1 MKNLLSKKNM
11 IFVLFVLALVA
22 VLFISRMVDPRVEF
36 KDKGL
41 EEAIRDALGN
51 QNRPICKDDLLNIT
65 ILDASG
71 KEITC
76 LDGIEYLHNLTFLNL
91 EDNNIE
97 DVSPLKNLKKLV
109 DLNLSNNGIADLEK
123 INFNSISGLPL
134 IVLNL
139 NHNIAKGDGDNYIR
153 LSDISLIGQFK
164 QLEELY
170 LRENSIE
177 DISPLSNL
185 NNLEILDL
193 RENAISN
200 ISPLKN
206 LISLKELNL
215 RENNV
220 VDISALAELKELE
233 YLNIHSNRE
242 IESIAPIADL
252 TNLKTLIMRNVNIR
266 NEVELLKNLKN
277 LERLNIR
284 NCDIPDI
291 SFIAGLT
298 KLKELDLR
306 YNNDVVDISA
316 LSNLKELEYLD
327 LYSNKY
333 VESIAP
339 IADLANL
346 KTLIIENL
354 YRINDIELLG
364 NLKNLQILDMHDCR
378 VQDIS
383 FISRLTNLKEL
394 NLSYN
399 NARDFSPLGNLN
411 NLEILDLSSTGI
423 TDLSSLKNVTS
434 LKELDLRDNSGIKD
448 ISALSNLKELEYL
461 NLNSS
466 KGVESIAP
474 ITNLTNLKTLIL
486 RNVNVGDEVNLLKN
500 LKNLERL
507 NIRNCNI
514 PDISFVTGLT
524 KLKELKL
531 RDNIRI
537 KDISALSN
545 LKEMEYL
552 NIHSNNKIESI
563 APITNLTNLKTLIMR
578 NVNAGEEAELLTDLV
593 NLQRLNIRN
602 CNISDISF
610 IARLF
615 ESGALQDNPLT
626 DEKATI
632 DIRDNPVFESSS
644 DEDKLESIRPYWKN
658 INLKTPFVLP
668 DPPYQLEPP
677 VFSCTGGFYKEE
689 FLLEIETNDPE
700 AKIYYTLDGSEPD
713 ESSSIY
719 TGPIKI
725 DSRRGEPNV
734 LSEITT
740 SPDFKEPVGEV
751 FKVTVVRARAI
762 KDSDTISSVVTHTY
776 IVDESNE
783 GSKNRYSLPV
793 ISISTDSDNLF
804 NSDYG
809 IFVQGTSFNEERR
822 YQSGNYTKKGGEWE
836 RPIHIEFFEP
846 DGTPGFSQNAG
857 LRIHGNSTRNTRI
870 KALRIYASDLYDD
883 SDMFNYPI
891 FPGLLKPNSNESLT
905 DFNNFI
911 LRNSGNDYNETYFR
925 DGILQ
930 SLVSHLGL
938 DTQAYRPAVVFINGE
953 YWGIYNIRER
963 YDKWYFATRYG
974 VDIDEVVT
982 LEGPEGIV
990 KTGKPEDNIPY
1001 LEMVEFVKKN
1011 INSGTINN
1019 PDIYAKINTLIDIDN
1034 FINYFATEIF
1044 FGNTDWPQHN
1054 IGFWRTK
1061 TETYEPDAPYG
1072 HDGRWRCMMFDI
1084 DYGFGLWNRS
1094 AEDDALD
1101 HAAGINALFASLL
1114 ENNEFRYQFINTMAD
1129 LLNSIFR
1136 PEYTVAKIEEAKSVL
1151 APEMPEHLKRWNY
1164 LDGSIEHWDKEVRE
1178 MIDFAVERPSFQIQ
1192 HIIEFFSLSGTVEIN
1207 LITDSQKGY
1216 IKINS
1221 LELKEVTPGI
1231 ENPSNW
1237 KGIYFKEIPVTI
1249 TAIPYPGYE
1258 FSGWDGIDNN
1268 NLSITITPEE
1278 DLTLTA
1284 VFSNK

>member
-1 MKNLLSKKNM
+1 MKNLLSKKNV
-11 IFVLFVLALVA
+11 IFVLFILALIA

-36 KDKGL
+36 EDKGL

-51 QNRPICKDDLLNIT
+51 QNRPIFKDDLLNIT
-65 ILDASG
+65 LLDASG

-76 LDGIEYLHNLTFLNL
+76 LDGIEYLHNLAFLNL

-109 DLNLSNNGIADLEK
+109 DLNLSNNDIADLEK
-123 INFNSISGLPL
+123 INFNSISDLPL

-139 NHNIAKGDGDNYIR
+139 NHNIAKEDDNSCIR

-193 RENAISN
+193 RENLTSD

-206 LISLKELNL
+206 LTSLKELNL

-220 VDISALAELKELE
+220 ADISVLAELKELE

-242 IESIAPIADL
+242 IKSITPIANL
-252 TNLKTLIMRNVNIR
+252 ANLKTLIMRNVNVR

-284 NCDIPDI
+284 NCDISDI

-298 KLKELDLR
+298 NLKELDLR

-327 LYSNKY
+327 LHLNKY
-333 VESIAP
+333 IESIAP
-339 IADLANL
+339 ITNLPNL
-346 KTLIIENL
+346 KTLVIENL

-364 NLKNLQILDMHDCR
+364 DLKNLQVLDMHDCR
-378 VQDIS
+378 VPDIS
-383 FISRLTNLKEL
+383 FISRLSNLKEL

-399 NARDFSPLGNLN
+399 NVKDLSLLSNLN
-411 NLEILDLSSTGI
+411 NLEILNLSSTGI
-423 TDLSSLKNVTS
+423 TDISPLKNVTS

-448 ISALSNLKELEYL
+448 ISALSELKELEYL

-466 KGVESIAP
+466 TGIESIAP
-474 ITNLTNLKTLIL
+474 IANLTNLKTLIL
-486 RNVNVGDEVNLLKN
+486 RNVNIGDEVNLLKN
-500 LKNLERL
+500 LNNLERL
-507 NIRNCNI
+507 NIQNCNI
-514 PDISFVTGLT
+514 RDISFISGFS

-531 RDNIRI
+531 RDNSGI
-537 KDISALSN
+537 KDISALSE
-545 LKEMEYL
+545 LKELEYL

-563 APITNLTNLKTLIMR
+563 APIANLTNLKTLIMR
-578 NVNAGEEAELLTDLV
+578 NVNIGEEAELLASLV

-615 ESGALQDNPLT
+615 EAGALQDNPLT
-626 DEKATI
+626 GEKATI
-632 DIRDNPVFESSS
+632 DIRDNPVFGS
-644 DEDKLESIRPYWKN
+644 DEDKFESIRPYWKN
-658 INLKTPFVLP
+658 INLKAPFVLP
-668 DPPYQLEPP
+668 DPPYQLEPL
-677 VFSCTGGFYKEE
+677 VFSYTGGFYKEG
-689 FLLEIETNDPE
+689 FLLELETGDPE

-719 TGPIKI
+719 NSPIKI

-734 LSEITT
+734 FSNIPT
-740 SPDFKEPVGEV
+740 SPDYKEPVEEV

-762 KDSDTISSVVTHTY
+762 KDSNTISSVVTHTY

-783 GSKNRYSLPV
+783 VDKKRYSLPV

-804 NSDYG
+804 DPYYG
-809 IFVQGTSFNEERR
+809 IFVPGSSFNEERR
-822 YQSGNYTKKGGEWE
+822 NQSGNYNKKGGEWE

-846 DGTPGFSQNAG
+846 DGTPGFSKNAF
-857 LRIHGNSTRNTRI
+857 LKIHGLSSRNTPN
-870 KALRIYASDLYDD
+870 KAMRIYANDLYYD
-883 SDMFNYPI
+883 SDIFNYPI
-891 FPGLLKPNSNESLT
+891 FPGLLKPNSNEPLT
-905 DFNNFI
+905 EFNGFI
-911 LRNSGNDYNETYFR
+911 LRNSGNDYSETYFR
-925 DGILQ
+925 DAVLQ
-930 SLVSHLGL
+930 SLVSHLGIH
-938 DTQAYRPAVVFINGE
+938 TQAYRPAVVFINGE
-953 YWGIYNIRER
+953 YWGIYNIREHF
-963 YDKWYFATRYG
+963 DGWYFATRYG

-982 LEGPEGIV
+982 LEGPEGRV
-990 KTGKPEDNIPY
+990 KAGKPEDNIPY

-1011 INSGTINN
+1011 VNSGTINN
-1019 PDIYAKINTLIDIDN
+1019 PDVYAKINTLIDIDN
-1034 FINYFATEIF
+1034 FINYFASEIF
-1044 FGNTDWPQHN
+1044 FCNLDWPQRN
-1054 IGFWRTK
+1054 IGFWRIK
-1061 TETYEPDAPYG
+1061 TETYNPDAPYG
-1072 HDGRWRCMMFDI
+1072 YNGRWRCMLFDV
-1084 DYGFGLWNRS
+1084 DFGFGLWDYS
-1094 AEDDALD
+1094 AEKNLLD
-1101 HAAGINALFASLL
+1101 HAAGANKLFASLL

-1164 LDGSIEHWDKEVRE
+1164 LDGSTERWEKEVQE

-1192 HIIEFFSLSGTVEIN
+1192 HMIEFFSLAGTVEIN

-1221 LELKEVTPGI
+1221 LELKEGTPGI
-1231 ENPSNW
+1231 ENPENW
-1237 KGIYFKEIPVTI
+1237 KGTYFKEVPVNI
-1249 TAIPYPGYE
+1249 TAIPYPGYK
-1258 FSGWDGIDNN
+1258 FSGWNGIDNSN
-1268 NLSITITPEE
+1268 PSITVTPEE

-1284 VFSNK
+1284 VFSDK